1 MADIDVEQD
10 LVQINTQLEEL
21 VAKANE
27 LNTQR
32 ETLMQQIHNLN
43 GIAMYLRGKQQEE
56 QPESSN
62 GTVDIEN
69 LERSEQYPPE
79 VIAS

>member
-10 LVQINTQLEEL
+10 LTQINTQLEQL
-21 VAKANE
+21 VAQANE
-27 LNTQR
+27 LNQQR

-56 QPESSN
+56 QPESTN
-62 GTVDIEN
+62 GTVDIDD

-79 VIAS
+79 LIAS